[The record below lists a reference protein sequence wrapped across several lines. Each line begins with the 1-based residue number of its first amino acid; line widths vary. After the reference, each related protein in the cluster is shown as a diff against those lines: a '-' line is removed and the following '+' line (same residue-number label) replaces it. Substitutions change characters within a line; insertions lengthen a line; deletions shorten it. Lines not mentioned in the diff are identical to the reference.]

1 MGVITRN
8 ILTGLITLVPIVLTF
23 YLLYWLVVSAE
34 TLLGQQLIQ
43 FLPEEVYRPGLGVA
57 VGLVVAFMVGMLM
70 NNYVVQRVFA
80 RGERLFYR
88 IPLVKMIYPALRD
101 FMDYFSP
108 MKKKEFQQVVSVRFG
123 ETGMQAIGLVTRAD
137 MERLPEG
144 FNDADSL
151 LVYLPMSYMI
161 GGYAVLVPRS
171 AITPLD
177 ISMDEAMRFVL
188 TAGVA
193 GGGTT
198 PVAAERRGRTEN
210 GVPSSATTTPG
221 EETR

>member
-177 ISMDEAMRFVL
+177 IGMDEAMRFVL

-193 GGGTT
+193 GAGTT

-210 GVPSSATTTPG
+210 DPRSGATATPG
-221 EETR
+221 EESR